1 MERPCFSHHTI
12 LKAHLLLH
20 FIPGRIKSYKT
31 LRQVPISLLEPFKLF
46 LLVQLP
52 VHRFKME
59 FHNVTHCDSTS
70 CSGDTDRI
78 GIAVGG
84 VPHLR
89 PDISDPTVSILS
101 RNRAEA
107 VTTYEPAIFPSCEK
121 AFIRASATARLEGG
135 RAKVL
140 LTHAYITTNPAYDW
154 AIKKLLE
161 SR

>member
-1 MERPCFSHHTI
+1 
-12 LKAHLLLH
+12 
-20 FIPGRIKSYKT
+20 
-31 LRQVPISLLEPFKLF
+31 
-46 LLVQLP
+46 
-52 VHRFKME
+52 ME
-59 FHNVTHCDSTS
+59 FHNVTHRDSTS

-154 AIKKLLE
+154 AIKKLLG
-161 SR
+161 SQQSTRNLTGNGQSKHTVKCILQLCSLCR